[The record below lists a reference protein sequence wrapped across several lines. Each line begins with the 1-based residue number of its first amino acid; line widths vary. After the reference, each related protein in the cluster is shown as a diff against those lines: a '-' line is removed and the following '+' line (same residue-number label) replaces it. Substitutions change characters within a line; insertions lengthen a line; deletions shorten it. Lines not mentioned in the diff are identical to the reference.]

1 MSLECP
7 WISVLPF
14 YLSLSL
20 FSSMPYTWTHTPQ
33 TKFPP
38 AHSTFWLQY
47 LCIHFILVFHSK
59 VCSTQIA
66 NTFLV
71 SFERIGFTSFYI
83 SKINIIFCG
92 LENCWVFFN
101 VYTVFSCNS
110 FQWRFFFWFIKISI
124 FINQTTKFQFSL
136 KVCVCFQDELNLQ
149 CPVVTEG
156 IKWQRLRNH
165 LNISQRCFLSTRTY
179 GKQLDGLAFYSF
191 LIFYLLSFFQLI
203 AEHFKIFLLAFL
215 E

>member
-47 LCIHFILVFHSK
+47 LCIHFVLVFHSK
-59 VCSTQIA
+59 VCSIQIA
-66 NTFLV
+66 NTSFV

-92 LENCWVFFN
+92 LENCWVFLMF
-101 VYTVFSCNS
+101 VQYFPVTLFSGD
-110 FQWRFFFWFIKISI
+110 FFWFIKISI

-136 KVCVCFQDELNLQ
+136 KVCICFQDEL
-149 CPVVTEG
+149 
-156 IKWQRLRNH
+156 
-165 LNISQRCFLSTRTY
+165 S
-179 GKQLDGLAFYSF
+179 
-191 LIFYLLSFFQLI
+191 
-203 AEHFKIFLLAFL
+203 
-215 E
+215 